1 MLREVVGRVLS
12 IAGRH
17 GPRTVEPLPGF
28 VWFAAQDW
36 WYHNQAH
43 SDFQL
48 MRQVARERPVLVVN
62 SIGLRMPR
70 RGADSQA
77 RRRIL
82 RKLRSTAKLVR
93 RPVPDVPGFHVM
105 TPLLLPAYG
114 DTRLARLNA
123 WLVRQQVGLVAR
135 MVGIGSSPHIGV
147 TIPTAWPVVRP
158 MARASL
164 LFNRSDL
171 HSAFPNA
178 DRQWV
183 AGLELDLLQHSD
195 HVLYVSHE
203 LMALDS
209 AIVGDRATFLDHGV
223 DTYHFTPDV
232 EVHPDIAAIPSPR
245 LGFFGGL
252 DDYVVDL
259 DLLYRTAEENPDC
272 SLVLIGDAT
281 CPMEGLTALSNVHW
295 LGHRPYASIPALGR
309 GFDVALMPWLD
320 NEWIRFAN
328 PIKLKEYLA
337 LGLPVVT
344 TAYPEVESFRDRVFV
359 ADERDKFP
367 VLARQALA
375 ERPRAEVLRAS
386 VMTSSWAARAAHLL
400 SVADRRGAT

>member
-1 MLREVVGRVLS
+1 MIRQFVGRSMRLV
-12 IAGRH
+12 GR
-17 GPRTVEPLPGF
+17 GRSRSVEPPGF
-28 VWFAAQDW
+28 IWFAAQDW

-48 MRQVARERPVLVVN
+48 MLQVAQERPVLVVN
-62 SIGLRMPR
+62 SIGLRVPR
-70 RGADSQA
+70 PGTTSHSG
-77 RRRIL
+77 RRIL
-82 RKLRSTAKLVR
+82 RKLKSTAKGVR
-93 RPVPDVPGFHVM
+93 RPVRDLPGFHVM

-114 DTRLARLNA
+114 DTPLARLNSR
-123 WLVRQQVGLVAR
+123 LVRWQVGLVAR
-135 MVGIGSSPHIGV
+135 LLGIGPSPHIGV
-147 TIPTAWPVVRP
+147 TIPTAWPVVGP
-158 MARASL
+158 MSRSSL

-171 HSAFPNA
+171 HSAFPGA
-178 DRQWV
+178 DGDWITE
-183 AGLELDLLQHSD
+183 LEAALLRHSD

-209 AIVGDRATFLDHGV
+209 AVVGDRATFLDHGV
-223 DTYHFTPDV
+223 DLTHFSPDV
-232 EVHPDIAAIPSPR
+232 EVHPDIDAIPPPR

-259 DLLYRTAEENPDC
+259 DLLHRTAEENPDC

-281 CPMEGLTALSNVHW
+281 CDMEKLTALPNVHW

-328 PIKLKEYLA
+328 PVKLKEYLA

-344 TAYPEVESFRDRVFV
+344 TAYPEVESYRDRVFV

-367 VLARQALA
+367 VLARQALT
-375 ERPRAEVLRAS
+375 ERPCPADLRAS
-386 VMTSSWAARAAHLL
+386 VTTSSWASRKDHLL
-400 SVADRRGAT
+400 SVADGRGGS